1 MSEINIEVLE
11 AIKAGQETEQG
22 YGFFSKKEYNPLVEA
37 GLVGIDPDIT
47 NCGKGFALKVAA
59 GLTEEG
65 EAYLAGL
72 NEVEAPV
79 GDESLLDEPTE
90 ENDFPDFLKDEED
103 VPALYDELLPKP
115 KAPAP
120 LTGFETIALDEVP
133 KIRHK
138 SDRAPRKSKYDF
150 EKLPK
155 AEFDETGKQINVAA
169 IFVGA
174 TDKQPNPLK
183 SVQSSLSIVN
193 KKYKGERHFI
203 ARKYTKDGVEG
214 IVLIR
219 DL

>member
-1 MSEINIEVLE
+1 MSEINIEVLK

-22 YGFFSKKEYNPLVEA
+22 YGFFSKKEYSSLVEA

-47 NCGKGFALKVAA
+47 NGGKGFALKVAA

-65 EAYLAGL
+65 EAYLESIE
-72 NEVEAPV
+72 NPTPKPV
-79 GDESLLDEPTE
+79 IPDAEPTE
-90 ENDFPDFLKDEED
+90 ENDLPDFLKDEED
-103 VPALYDELLPKP
+103 VPALYDELLPEP
-115 KAPAP
+115 EAPAP
-120 LTGFETIALDEVP
+120 LTGFETITLDEVP

-155 AEFDETGKQINVAA
+155 AEFDGTGKQINVVA

-214 IVLIR
+214 VVFIR

>member
-1 MSEINIEVLE
+1 M
-11 AIKAGQETEQG
+11 IKKVNAGGSRKRQKLPPNQRLISN
-22 YGFFSKKEYNPLVEA
+22 YFFSATNYEEIVLHKRNKRLIVE
-37 GLVGIDPDIT
+37 D
-47 NCGKGFALKVAA
+47 
-59 GLTEEG
+59 EEDVPH
-65 EAYLAGL
+65 EVNLME
-72 NEVEAPV
+72 EVEII
-79 GDESLLDEPTE
+79 GNLDVIVIHRRCKRRIV
-90 ENDFPDFLKDEED
+90 KDEED
-103 VPALYDELLPKP
+103 VPALYDELLPEP
-115 KAPAP
+115 EAPAP

-203 ARKYTKDGVEG
+203 ARNHTKDGVEG
-214 IVLIR
+214 VALIR